1 MRLKPTRGC
10 RCNRSDD
17 LRRAN
22 VSRRHTPRRD
32 ARDEAPGRERSRRR
46 PRARDSRGGSIARSI
61 ERTRAR
67 ESNRIHRP
75 TLDGVAM
82 APTTC
87 ADCGVPTKG
96 YARCFKCNA
105 NAKRRR
111 DSDVA
116 DDVGGRPG
124 AAVRGDEYKFKSA
137 GGGVKTATAI
147 AEHFSRELSQPKITP
162 QKINRVLESLG
173 WIARSPYDA
182 GGWESTKAGLR
193 NGASNHTAMSGVP
206 YVKFEER
213 VLREP
218 ALRRALS
225 ELSVPTQATQTPT
238 QTQTMNEA
246 VERRVESECRCACGR
261 CSIIGKTQKYKTR
274 DGHYVRSRGEV
285 LIDNF
290 LYSTRVPHAY
300 ELELHLAE
308 NKVMTPDFCC
318 LTAKGNVYIE
328 FWGLEGQADYDSCTA
343 YKKKLYDEFDLDLI
357 NVHPENLDDLDAY
370 LSKKLAQYGVRTAY

>member
-1 MRLKPTRGC
+1 
-10 RCNRSDD
+10 
-17 LRRAN
+17 
-22 VSRRHTPRRD
+22 
-32 ARDEAPGRERSRRR
+32 
-46 PRARDSRGGSIARSI
+46 
-61 ERTRAR
+61 
-67 ESNRIHRP
+67 
-75 TLDGVAM
+75 M

-111 DSDVA
+111 DSGVA

-147 AEHFSRELSQPKITP
+147 AEHFSRELSQPKMTP

-173 WIARSPYDA
+173 WIARSPYDS

-225 ELSVPTQATQTPT
+225 ELSAPMQATQTPTQT

-285 LIDNF
+285 MIDNF

-300 ELELHLAE
+300 ELEVHLAE

-343 YKKKLYDEFDLDLI
+343 YKKKIYDEFDLDLI